1 MQQPLTVLLGLLLL
15 IGAGPAPAAERF
27 FIDEQ
32 ERLVPKSVQ
41 EGAPWSEAASDLP
54 PWPRDG
60 DLVELKLDVATP
72 FRYFIDGRNLSIGS
86 DQVVRYTLVA
96 ESRSGARNVS
106 VEGIRCTPQGQ
117 YKVYAYGNGGAF
129 TPHEIDWQ
137 PIAPREP
144 ADYHSML
151 HGHFLC
157 VPLKFEPRPR
167 KDMLRA
173 LAGHIRPRE
182 NAGFMSD

>member
-1 MQQPLTVLLGLLLL
+1 MPKPLTVLLGLLLAA
-15 IGAGPAPAAERF
+15 GAAGAAERF

-32 ERLVPKSVQ
+32 ERLVPKSVR
-41 EGAPWSEAASDLP
+41 EGDAWSEADSGLP
-54 PWPRDG
+54 PWPRDE
-60 DLVELKLDVATP
+60 DLVEFRLDGDTP
-72 FRYFIDGRNLSIGS
+72 FRYFIDGRNLAVGS
-86 DQVVRYTLVA
+86 DNVVRYTLVA
-96 ESRSGARNVS
+96 ESHSGARNVS
-106 VEGIRCTPQGQ
+106 VEGIRCTPTGV
-117 YKVYAYGNGGAF
+117 YKVYAYGNQGAF
-129 TPHEIDWQ
+129 TPHETDWQ
-137 PIAPREP
+137 PVPPRAPG
-144 ADYHSML
+144 DYRSQL